1 MIAIGFKKPS
11 RAIQYAQSLV
21 EKDMA
26 FAKKALTEHY
36 GKKSTAKTNTQK
48 QQELRDRRTALGLKR
63 LEVWARPK
71 DFERIR
77 KYVKRIG
84 GKND

>member
-1 MIAIGFKKPS
+1 M
-11 RAIQYAQSLV
+11 
-21 EKDMA
+21 
-26 FAKKALTEHY
+26 
-36 GKKSTAKTNTQK
+36 TAKTNKAK

-77 KYVKRIG
+77 AYVRRLTGAKDG
-84 GKND
+84 MATD